1 MGTKTLETFDDLDS
15 DDEPD
20 FDVHDE
26 GENISSSIPQGIT
39 NISMANMGQKKKEE
53 KSTEKPQKG

>member
-26 GENISSSIPQGIT
+26 GQNLSSSIPKGIT
-39 NISMANMGQKKKEE
+39 NVSITNKGLKKKEE
-53 KSTEKPQKG
+53 KSAEKPQND